1 MRIAQV
7 SPLYESVPPKYYGGT
22 ERIVSYLTE
31 ALVSLG
37 HQVSLFASHD
47 SVTAARL
54 VGYSQKSV
62 RLDAD
67 CVETLPHHVYAM
79 ERVAAEHDQ
88 FDIIHNHLDY
98 LAWPILR
105 RLPAPHVT
113 TAHGRLDLPDLRAL
127 WAEFAEIPVVS
138 ISFNQRN
145 PFPHRSW
152 ADNVYHGIPADLY
165 EFRPEPGKYLAFI
178 GRICPEKRVD
188 SAIRLA
194 RQSGIPLKIAAK
206 VDRVDREYFTTM
218 IKPLLDGPSVE
229 FVGEITD
236 REKRQFLG

>member
-31 ALVSLG
+31 ALVRLG

-54 VGYSQKSV
+54 VGCSQKSL

-88 FDIIHNHLDY
+88 FDIIHTITSTIWRGLSSVVC
-98 LAWPILR
+98 R
-105 RLPAPHVT
+105 RL
-113 TAHGRLDLPDLRAL
+113 
-127 WAEFAEIPVVS
+127 
-138 ISFNQRN
+138 
-145 PFPHRSW
+145 
-152 ADNVYHGIPADLY
+152 
-165 EFRPEPGKYLAFI
+165 
-178 GRICPEKRVD
+178 
-188 SAIRLA
+188 
-194 RQSGIPLKIAAK
+194 
-206 VDRVDREYFTTM
+206 M
-218 IKPLLDGPSVE
+218 
-229 FVGEITD
+229 
-236 REKRQFLG
+236 